1 MTRGSTA
8 AFGLAVAAFGLR
20 SGHALPEGAVPPG
33 PSAALVEE
41 CERHGTLGLLGEAV
55 RAGALALAPDARGAL
70 ELRLR
75 AQARHDLS
83 VELALLRLGHELT
96 AAGLEWRAVGSAALA
111 RTAYPR
117 AELRSLDHAQ
127 VLVDRADAERTRAI
141 AGATTANVEEPA
153 TNVDV
158 VRTLPYPR
166 GDLLAPPYRFPLGGY
181 ELATVPMPQRLVL
194 LCLQDDRAMTRR
206 VAHLR
211 DVAEVVVREQPPL
224 VDVLLLARAWGCESE
239 LVRTLVTTWEVLAL
253 TEDPALVTW
262 ARTR

>member
-1 MTRGSTA
+1 
-8 AFGLAVAAFGLR
+8 VAAFGLR
-20 SGHALPEGAVPPG
+20 SGHALTERAAPPG
-33 PSAALVEE
+33 PSAALIEE
-41 CERHGTLGLLGEAV
+41 CERNGTLGLLGEAV

-70 ELRLR
+70 ELRMR

-127 VLVDRADAERTRAI
+127 VLVDRADAERARAI
-141 AGATTANVEEPA
+141 AGVPAVA
-153 TNVDV
+153 TNVDP

-194 LCLQDDRAMTRR
+194 LCVDDDRAMTRR

-239 LVRTLVTTWEVLAL
+239 LVSTLVTTWDVLAL

-262 ARTR
+262 ARTQ